1 MKQADVDRIAV
12 ILGKAT
18 TCRWITQEEALMLCK
33 QLVEEVKPKKAK
45 AVSPKK
51 VT

>member
-1 MKQADVDRIAV
+1 MKQEHVDRIAV

-18 TCRWITQEEALMLCK
+18 VHRWITQEEALMLCK
-33 QLVEEVKPKKAK
+33 QLVDRVQSKRAK
-45 AVSPKK
+45 VVSPKK